1 MTDGAGRL
9 SQSLAYKI
17 NNQLGLSYLPSGF
30 QGRIG
35 EAKGLWT
42 VDVNDERPGDWIELY
57 ASQCKWEPDPNQD
70 NVHNRT
76 FEVIRW
82 SGPLKSAA
90 LNLQFLPL
98 LVDRAKSPDRMQAVL
113 ADLLKGGVNR
123 EIESLQEAMGDP
135 LSFRKWL
142 RENNSNIDDR
152 LKNGAVPYR
161 AGLPVT
167 TEERLNM
174 MLDAGFDPKKLH
186 FMNDLARRAFKNKG
200 DELKK
205 KLNITVGK
213 STYAYMVP
221 DFSGV
226 LEPNEVFIDFSS
238 FIDNVS
244 GFAGVHLKG
253 VDVLVARS
261 PAHYASDIQK
271 VRAVFKEELMGLK
284 DVIVF
289 STKGNP
295 SLAEKLSG
303 GDYDGDIA
311 WVCWE
316 PSIVEN
322 FETAPMQ
329 DCPKLVEEKLIR
341 QNKDT
346 YQELVASQRHMDP
359 TTIFLRESFK
369 FNMKQSMLGICTVFK
384 EHVCY
389 TQQEHDTPEL
399 LYLNTLLSHLVD
411 QWKNGYLFA
420 EDDWT
425 EFKDKVVGFTPN
437 YPKYKTDEL
446 DSNAEHVIDRL
457 KYVADRAVHKALTD
471 LEQGNPD
478 PPRWDSD
485 LVIYYKWA
493 KEKAVSEPQW
503 KELLGRLDQ
512 DVRDVKAQWGALWG
526 KQKRDKNGDL
536 SDEAM
541 GKYMSLVDKVYPSF
555 QAILPHVDTPLTQ
568 ALLPSCLPDQEL
580 SDWALLRASAL
591 FASYA
596 TNKSLIQRFV
606 WCMAGR
612 ELTRLKTIYA
622 GGGIP
627 PAVTR
632 SMYAMLKPD
641 GAYVKRARA
650 RVIGTGN
657 GLVFDENM
665 SVANAD
671 EVEALDDDD

>member
-1 MTDGAGRL
+1 MTDGAGRV
-9 SQSLAYKI
+9 SQSLANRI
-17 NNQLGLSYLPSGF
+17 NTQLGLSYLPSGF

-42 VDVNDERPGDWIELY
+42 VDFNGERPGDWIELY

-98 LVDRAKSPDRMQAVL
+98 LVDRAKDPGGMRTALSE
-113 ADLLKGGVNR
+113 LLKGGVDR
-123 EIESLQEAMGDP
+123 EIESLQEAMEDP
-135 LSFRKWL
+135 QSFRKWL

-152 LKNGAVPYR
+152 LKIGGVPFR
-161 AGLPVT
+161 AGLPVST
-167 TEERLNM
+167 DERLNM
-174 MLDAGFDPKKLH
+174 MLDAGFDPKKLY
-186 FMNDLARRAFKNKG
+186 FMNELSRKAFKNKG

-213 STYAYMVP
+213 STYVYMVP

-244 GFAGVHLKG
+244 GFAGVLLKG
-253 VDVLVARS
+253 VNVLVARS

-271 VRAVFKEELMGLK
+271 VRAVFKEELMGQK

-295 SLAEKLSG
+295 PLAEKLSG

-311 WVCWE
+311 WVCWD

-329 DCPKLVEEKLIR
+329 DCPKLVEEGLIR

-346 YQELVASQRHMDP
+346 YEELVAIHRPLDR
-359 TTIFLRESFK
+359 TTIFLRECFK
-369 FNMKQSMLGICTVFK
+369 FNMQRSMLGICTVFK

-389 TQQEHDTPEL
+389 TQQKHDTREL
-399 LYLNTLLSHLVD
+399 VYLNTLLSYLVD
-411 QWKNGYLFA
+411 QWKNGYLFT

-425 EFKDKVVGFTPN
+425 EFKDKVVRFTPVL
-437 YPKYKTDEL
+437 PKYKKDEL
-446 DSNAEHVIDRL
+446 DPNADHIIDRL
-457 KYVADRAVHKALTD
+457 KYVADRAVDKALTD
-471 LEQGNPD
+471 LQNENPNV
-478 PPRWDSD
+478 PRWDSD

-493 KEKAVSEPQW
+493 KERGVSEPQW
-503 KELLGRLDQ
+503 KELLGQLDQ
-512 DVRDVKAQWGALWG
+512 DIRNFKSQWGVLWG
-526 KQKRDKNGDL
+526 KQPRDRYGDL

-541 GKYMSLVDKVYPSF
+541 GKYMLLIDGVYPTF
-555 QAILPHVDTPLTQ
+555 QAILPQVDTPLTQ

-591 FASYA
+591 FMSYA
-596 TNKSLIQRFV
+596 TNKNGIKRFPF
-606 WCMAGR
+606 CIAGR
-612 ELTRLKTIYA
+612 ELARLKTMYA

-627 PAVTR
+627 HVVTR

-671 EVEALDDDD
+671 EVEALDDYD

>member
-17 NNQLGLSYLPSGF
+17 NAQLGLSYPPSGF

-35 EAKGLWT
+35 EAKGFWT
-42 VDVNDERPGDWIELY
+42 VDVNDERSGDWIELY
-57 ASQCKWEPDPNQD
+57 ASQCKWEPDPNHD

-98 LVDRAKSPDRMQAVL
+98 LVDRAKDRSTMRTDL
-113 ADLLKGGVNR
+113 AELLKGGVNR
-123 EIESLQEAMGDP
+123 EIELLQEAMADP
-135 LSFRKWL
+135 QSFRKWL

-152 LKNGAVPYR
+152 LKNGAVPFR
-161 AGLPVT
+161 AGLPVS

-174 MLDAGFDPKKLH
+174 MLDAGFDPKKLY
-186 FMNDLARRAFKNKG
+186 FMKDLSRKAFKTKG

-244 GFAGVHLKG
+244 GFAGVLLKG

-261 PAHYASDIQK
+261 PAHFTSDIQK
-271 VRAVFKEELMGLK
+271 VRAVFKAELMGMK

-289 STKGNP
+289 STKGTP

-316 PSIVEN
+316 PLIVDN
-322 FETAPMQ
+322 FETAPMP
-329 DCPKLVEEKLIR
+329 DNPKDLVVEKLIR
-341 QNKDT
+341 QNKDS
-346 YQELVASQRHMDP
+346 YQELVARHRHIDP

-369 FNMKQSMLGICTVFK
+369 FNMQQSMLGICTVFK
-384 EHVCY
+384 DHVCY
-389 TQQEHDTPEL
+389 TQQKHDTPEL
-399 LYLNTLLSHLVD
+399 LYLNTLLSNLVD
-411 QWKNGYLFA
+411 QWKNGYLFR

-425 EFKDKVVGFTPN
+425 EFKAKIVGFTPN

-446 DSNAEHVIDRL
+446 DPNAEHIIDRL
-457 KYVADRAVHKALTD
+457 KYVADRAVDKALTD

-512 DVRDVKAQWGALWG
+512 DIRDVKTQWGVLWG
-526 KQKRDKNGDL
+526 KQKRDKSG
-536 SDEAM
+536 AA
-541 GKYMSLVDKVYPSF
+541 F
-555 QAILPHVDTPLTQ
+555 RAILLQVDTPLTQ

-596 TNKSLIQRFV
+596 TNKSLIERFV
-606 WCMAGR
+606 WFMAGR
-612 ELTRLKTIYA
+612 ELARLKTMY
-622 GGGIP
+622 GGGGVP
-627 PAVTR
+627 HAVTR

-650 RVIGTGN
+650 RVFGTGN

>member
-17 NNQLGLSYLPSGF
+17 NAQLGLSYPPSGF

-35 EAKGLWT
+35 EAKGFWT
-42 VDVNDERPGDWIELY
+42 VDVNDERSGDWIELY
-57 ASQCKWEPDPNQD
+57 ASQCKWEPDPNHD
-70 NVHNRT
+70 NIHNRT

-98 LVDRAKSPDRMQAVL
+98 LVDRAKDRSTMRTDL
-113 ADLLKGGVNR
+113 AELLKGGVNR
-123 EIESLQEAMGDP
+123 EIELLQEAMADP
-135 LSFRKWL
+135 QSFRKWL

-152 LKNGAVPYR
+152 LKNGAVPFR
-161 AGLPVT
+161 AGLPVS

-174 MLDAGFDPKKLH
+174 MLDAGFDPKKLY
-186 FMNDLARRAFKNKG
+186 FMKDLSRKAFKTKG

-244 GFAGVHLKG
+244 GFAGVLLKG

-261 PAHYASDIQK
+261 PAHFTSDIQK
-271 VRAVFKEELMGLK
+271 VRAVFKAELMGMK

-289 STKGNP
+289 STKGTP

-316 PSIVEN
+316 PLIVDN
-322 FETAPMQ
+322 FETAPMP
-329 DCPKLVEEKLIR
+329 DNPKDLVVEKLIR
-341 QNKDT
+341 QNKDS
-346 YQELVASQRHMDP
+346 YQELVARHRHIDP

-369 FNMKQSMLGICTVFK
+369 FNMQQSMLGICTVFK
-384 EHVCY
+384 DHVCY
-389 TQQEHDTPEL
+389 TQQKHDTPEL
-399 LYLNTLLSHLVD
+399 LYLNTLLSNLVD
-411 QWKNGYLFA
+411 QWKNGYLFR

-425 EFKDKVVGFTPN
+425 EFKAKVVGFTPN

-446 DSNAEHVIDRL
+446 DPNAEHIIDRL
-457 KYVADRAVHKALTD
+457 KYVADRAVDKALTD

-512 DVRDVKAQWGALWG
+512 DIRDVKTQWGVLWG
-526 KQKRDKNGDL
+526 KQKRDKNGDP
-536 SDEAM
+536 SDEAK
-541 GKYMSLVDKVYPSF
+541 GKYMSLIDQVYPAF
-555 QAILPHVDTPLTQ
+555 RAILLQMNTPLTQ
-568 ALLPSCLPDQEL
+568 ALLPGCLPDQEL

-596 TNKSLIQRFV
+596 TNKSLIERFV
-606 WCMAGR
+606 WFMAGR
-612 ELTRLKTIYA
+612 ELARLKTMY
-622 GGGIP
+622 GGGGVP
-627 PAVTR
+627 HAVTR

-650 RVIGTGN
+650 RVVGTGN

-671 EVEALDDDD
+671 EVEALDDD